1 MAAPHVAGV
10 AALILGLNNQLTPE
24 DIITIILDNARST
37 VSLNGRVYSG
47 GELDGGQ
54 AVVNSGSFGSITFN
68 NYNPTEIIYIGQT
81 ITLSA
86 TAIASDGSNISSSIN
101 WTDQQDQLLATGS
114 SVTFTPT
121 AVGNVSVTASTQ
133 IFLEQR

>member
-37 VSLNGRVYSG
+37 IPLNGRVSSG
-47 GELDGGQ
+47 GELDGGR

-68 NYNPTEIIYIGQT
+68 NYNPTELIYIGQT
-81 ITLSA
+81 VTLSA
-86 TAIASDGSNISSSIN
+86 TAIASDGSDISSTIN
-101 WTDQQDQLLATGS
+101 W
-114 SVTFTPT
+114 P
-121 AVGNVSVTASTQ
+121 
-133 IFLEQR
+133 